1 VPVEVEPVVV
11 KESVIRI
18 GGLPEGTASVV
29 VRCAVV
35 GGLNHTTKKLP
46 GAPLPFVPVTVTHA
60 TGVSPCVKA
69 LTELE
74 QDTELEICKVAEV
87 MLIESVNVV

>member
-1 VPVEVEPVVV
+1 MRLGTV
-11 KESVIRI
+11 
-18 GGLPEGTASVV
+18 EGTASVV

-46 GAPLPFVPVTVTHA
+46 AAPLPFVPVTVTHA
-60 TGVSPCVKA
+60 TGVSPWAKV

-74 QDTELEICKVAEV
+74 QATELEICKVAEV
-87 MLIESVNVV
+87 TLIWSVNVVCALLPED